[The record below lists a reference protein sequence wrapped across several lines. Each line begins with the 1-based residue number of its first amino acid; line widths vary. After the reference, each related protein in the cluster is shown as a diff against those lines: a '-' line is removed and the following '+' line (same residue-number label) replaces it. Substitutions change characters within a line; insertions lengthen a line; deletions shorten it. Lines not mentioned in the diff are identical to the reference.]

1 MRISKKYLKIAE
13 GYLYFSKSYDHIDD
27 SDEAMR
33 NMYSYETFGH
43 PRIKYN
49 ELQENGKYN
58 AYAIGK
64 HWMDVTIAMWREDI
78 INGNLI
84 KFELLNDPD
93 IPDFI
98 KTIIPKLPIE
108 NFDK

>member
-1 MRISKKYLKIAE
+1 MRISKKYKKIAD
-13 GYLYFSKSYDHIDD
+13 GYLYFSKSYTNIDV
-27 SDEAMR
+27 SEKAMQD
-33 NMYSYETFGH
+33 MHSFETFGF

-49 ELQENGKYN
+49 EIQENGKYN

-84 KFELLNDPD
+84 KFELLDDPE
-93 IPDFI
+93 IPEFV

-108 NFDK
+108 KL